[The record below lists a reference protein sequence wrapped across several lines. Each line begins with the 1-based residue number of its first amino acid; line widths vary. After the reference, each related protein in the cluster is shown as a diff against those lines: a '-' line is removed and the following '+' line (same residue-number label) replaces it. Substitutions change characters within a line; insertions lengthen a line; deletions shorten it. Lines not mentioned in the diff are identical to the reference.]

1 MSRNEDQRKGDV
13 HTLVLPARF
22 SGQKEMRGWTAG
34 GLNTGLLSDGALGG
48 IELSAQ
54 RGLHHLH

>member
-1 MSRNEDQRKGDV
+1 M
-13 HTLVLPARF
+13 LPARF

-48 IELSAQ
+48 IEQ
-54 RGLHHLH
+54 RPEEACTPFTLTRDI